1 MNKQMEK
8 IRILLKMIWY
18 NRKNYIL
25 YLVCNIFII
34 AFFQAF
40 LSIGENE
47 SFMSADKIDPMISS
61 NIFAPTVLTALFMIL
76 FVPYVYE
83 AFLKSRKQ
91 EYAVLITLGVTQYE
105 VICNMLLEC
114 LIISIV
120 SFCAGIVTGSVLSV
134 FFFFYLHKVIGLRSM
149 KWTLHLGAYVSVGKV
164 YALVVIIILLLNI
177 VRFLHAEILELFNAR
192 YKEEKGKKG
201 SNIFLLLGI

>member
-120 SFCAGIVTGSVLSV
+120 SFCAGIVTGSV
-134 FFFFYLHKVIGLRSM
+134 F
-149 KWTLHLGAYVSVGKV
+149 
-164 YALVVIIILLLNI
+164 
-177 VRFLHAEILELFNAR
+177 
-192 YKEEKGKKG
+192 
-201 SNIFLLLGI
+201 FLLSSQGDWFTFYEMDAASWSLCVSRKSICFGSYYYFAFEHS